1 MDAMRCQATEPVSEF
16 GDFATGK
23 GVSGHAPGC
32 RAASRWVDESKE
44 PRGCG

>member
-32 RAASRWVDESKE
+32 RTASRWVDGIQGAA
-44 PRGCG
+44 GCG